1 MFFVLLWVLLP
12 VIEGVPLLVLQGLVE
27 AFQEVVEQS
36 LAESIH
42 LPAELYRLAGFLLH
56 YVGGR
61 TFLDVGKQHLNAL
74 LQHRQSGLAQLK
86 GLLMLLQLGQDR
98 AMLKLEL
105 NEDPA

>member
-12 VIEGVPLLVLQGLVE
+12 VIEGIPLLILQGLVE
-27 AFQEVVEQS
+27 AFQEVVEQP

-56 YVGGR
+56 DVGGR
-61 TFLDVGKQHLNAL
+61 TFLDVGKQHLYAL
-74 LQHRQSGLAQLK
+74 LQHWQGGLTQLK

-98 AMLKLEL
+98 AMLKFEL